1 MSSISSRILVLALLA
16 VIALII
22 IGSPIP
28 ESRALDHLKGSVN
41 VTKVA
46 GDITLEGRFVVQITV
61 ANNGSVPVDN
71 LEVYDFFQQNLL
83 DLKDATMIFNGKEEQ
98 ILPLMGPSSSGSISS
113 QVIFVLPTSVTIFPG
128 ESVVITY
135 SVGTPGEGSYFV
147 PPALIWYSFSSG
159 GSASRTFIYTNGL
172 NVEVPTYLLR
182 ILLTLFPYI
191 MAATSFVF
199 MTYIIL
205 WARKQFKRTQERL
218 PV

>member
-1 MSSISSRILVLALLA
+1 MALLA
-16 VIALII
+16 VIALVIL
-22 IGSPIP
+22 GSPIP

-46 GDITLEGRFVVQITV
+46 GEVTLEGRFVLRIIVV
-61 ANNGSVPVDN
+61 NNGSVPVDN
-71 LEVYDFFQQNLL
+71 VEVYDFFQQNLI
-83 DLKDATMIFNGKEEQ
+83 DIRDATLSFNGKEEQ

-113 QVIFVLPTSVTIFPG
+113 QIIFVLPTSVIIFPG

-135 SVGTPGEGSYFV
+135 SVGTPSEGSYFV
-147 PPALIWYSFSSG
+147 PPALVWYSFSSG

-182 ILLTLFPYI
+182 ILVLLFPYI

-199 MTYIIL
+199 MTYIII
-205 WARKQFKRTQERL
+205 WARKQFKRSQERL

>member
-16 VIALII
+16 VLALII
-22 IGSPIP
+22 IGTPIP

-46 GDITLEGRFVVQITV
+46 GDITLEGRFVIHITV

-83 DLKDATMIFNGKEEQ
+83 DLRDATLIFNGKEQQ
-98 ILPLMGPSSSGSISS
+98 ILPLMGPSRAGSISS
-113 QVIFVLPTSVTIFPG
+113 QVIFLLPTSLTIFPG
-128 ESVVITY
+128 ESVVISY

-147 PPALIWYSFSSG
+147 PPALVWYSFSSG

-182 ILLTLFPYI
+182 ILLILFPYI
-191 MAATSFVF
+191 MAATSFTF
-199 MTYIIL
+199 MAYIIL
-205 WARKQFKRTQERL
+205 WARKQFKKTQERL
-218 PV
+218 PG